1 MKHQFIGKHT
11 VSMSDS
17 NRGELKS
24 RAKDKDNIRFT
35 QRYCLG
41 LWLPFSAVQLNGV
54 HLEATSDH
62 TQDRKHTAPAPL
74 KSYQG
79 DLLD

>member
-1 MKHQFIGKHT
+1 MPMTEANT

-17 NRGELKS
+17 NRSKLKS
-24 RAKDKDNIRFT
+24 RTKDKDNIRFT
-35 QRYCLG
+35 KRYCLG
-41 LWLPFSAVQLNGV
+41 LWLPFTVVHLNEV

-62 TQDRKHTAPAPL
+62 TQDEKHKAFTPF